1 MPNLLDHF
9 NRKEPR
15 YPNRFRE
22 LIDKLSRKRAF
33 DSSVG
38 TEE

>member
-15 YPNRFRE
+15 YPNRYRE
-22 LIDKLSRKRAF
+22 LIDNRTAVAAF
-33 DSSVG
+33 PQTG
-38 TEE
+38 L